1 MILPISGAITIF
13 GGNLNQALGTSVNEV
28 GNLCSDAY
36 NGSTHTASRI
46 NKWAKRKPVRRNT
59 GGRTLTDAER
69 THDSNYT
76 DFYGL
81 KMPVGSSNPISAA
94 DEANAWD
101 YLRPRG
107 KYVSGEPCRMLDF
120 CGYQTDAA
128 APIAA
133 VEAQTIELLQ
143 QSTFPFYFQYKKDGD
158 TYQFGL
164 KEMPLNNGVIAPN
177 LHLSDC
183 YLAIAFAYNGTT
195 YYRTSQYT
203 IGSDSILGAD
213 TIVFNA
219 SDFPQVASATN
230 VTYYVVAA
238 KLRYFIGDTKPGGG
252 QMFYAIPFPTQAA
265 SHNTLTL
272 NPAAPASVSIT
283 LRKLARSV
291 SSGMIWNN
299 QINSNTYAPV
309 RPLENNQYFEI
320 ANSSPNIHFGFEVV
334 NSGGSA
340 FSLDLSGIKMQLSPS
355 QDLSN
360 PTGYISASQVFY
372 SNSPSTGMT
381 AGSWSIAVPAHSTIY
396 LFIRTADN
404 FGKYVNGSIQ
414 TIQQQRETLGGI
426 VQMRLSGGN
435 QTIGSN
441 QINLRYKP

>member
-1 MILPISGAITIF
+1 MAHSSDYSHIWAETNNPLTIDEISA
-13 GGNLNQALGTSVNEV
+13 ALGVPYD
-28 GNLCSDAY
+28 NLEDLYFLS
-36 NGSTHTASRI
+36 GI
-46 NKWAKRKPVRRNT
+46 NKMSKRKPVSRNNS
-59 GGRTLTDAER
+59 GILSEAER
-69 THDSNYT
+69 MHDGNYR
-76 DFYGL
+76 DYYGL
-81 KMPVGSSNPISAA
+81 KMPSGSSDPISAA
-94 DEANAWD
+94 NETSAWEH
-101 YLRPRG
+101 LRPRG
-107 KYVSGEPCRMLDF
+107 ISYNEWLRILDF
-120 CGYQTDAA
+120 DGYHSNAV

-143 QSTFPFYFQYKKDGD
+143 QSSFPFYFQYKKDGD
-158 TYQFGL
+158 IYQFGL
-164 KEMPLNNGVIAPN
+164 KEMPLSNDILAPI

-183 YLAIAFAYNGTT
+183 YLAIAFSYNGTI

-213 TIVFNA
+213 TIVFERA
-219 SDFPQVASATN
+219 DFPQVSLSAN
-230 VTYYVVAA
+230 ITYYVLAA
-238 KLRYFIGDTKPGGG
+238 KLRYWIGDVKPGGG
-252 QMFYAIPFPTQAA
+252 QLFYAIPFPSQAA
-265 SHNTLTL
+265 SHNILTL
-272 NPAAPASVSIT
+272 NPAAPASISIT

-320 ANSSPNIHFGFEVV
+320 SNANPNIHFGFEVV
-334 NSGGSA
+334 NSGGSG
-340 FSLDLSGIKMQLSPS
+340 FSLDLNGIRMQLSPS
-355 QDLSN
+355 QDLLN

-396 LFIRTADN
+396 LFVRTADN
-404 FGKYVNGSIQ
+404 FGQYLNGSTQ

-426 VQMRLSGGN
+426 VQMRLSGGD